1 MTEEFDES
9 LDVYDAADI
18 WLSNGMDEDYTFGYS
33 EEELRR
39 ALEDQFIQYK
49 GYTMSKEIFNSKET
63 LLAAG
68 EIITISEKIAQGK
81 LTKITEIEDEKIR
94 ELIENGI
101 KYSKSNADKIGG
113 ALGATAGG
121 GLGVVSGFGLITLM
135 AAEGTAGAAVVTSG
149 LAGIGAVF
157 GGGMLA
163 GLGTI
168 LVIPAALA
176 AVGGIVG
183 LILSSKNK
191 VSRNE
196 AKKELLSEAA
206 RILIDLKIKV
216 QEVNS
221 EFVLGA
227 LLTLKA
233 LINDLNR
240 DLENQNKAVVIVGH
254 LPAVSR
260 RGESVSDGIVETL
273 GSTISHETE
282 GLLASAPPK

>member
-1 MTEEFDES
+1 
-9 LDVYDAADI
+9 
-18 WLSNGMDEDYTFGYS
+18 
-33 EEELRR
+33 
-39 ALEDQFIQYK
+39 
-49 GYTMSKEIFNSKET
+49 MSKEIFNSKET

-113 ALGATAGG
+113 ALG
-121 GLGVVSGFGLITLM
+121 VVSGFGLITLM
-135 AAEGTAGAAVVTSG
+135 AAEGTAGAAAVTSG

-196 AKKELLSEAA
+196 AKKELLSEAE

-216 QEVNS
+216 QEANS

-240 DLENQNKAVVIVGH
+240 DLEN
-254 LPAVSR
+254 
-260 RGESVSDGIVETL
+260 
-273 GSTISHETE
+273 
-282 GLLASAPPK
+282 

>member
-1 MTEEFDES
+1 
-9 LDVYDAADI
+9 
-18 WLSNGMDEDYTFGYS
+18 
-33 EEELRR
+33 
-39 ALEDQFIQYK
+39 
-49 GYTMSKEIFNSKET
+49 MSKEIFNSKET

-113 ALGATAGG
+113 ALGTTAGG

-196 AKKELLSEAA
+196 AKKELLSEAE

-216 QEVNS
+216 QEANS

-240 DLENQNKAVVIVGH
+240 DLEN
-254 LPAVSR
+254 
-260 RGESVSDGIVETL
+260 
-273 GSTISHETE
+273 
-282 GLLASAPPK
+282 

>member
-1 MTEEFDES
+1 
-9 LDVYDAADI
+9 
-18 WLSNGMDEDYTFGYS
+18 
-33 EEELRR
+33 
-39 ALEDQFIQYK
+39 
-49 GYTMSKEIFNSKET
+49 
-63 LLAAG
+63 
-68 EIITISEKIAQGK
+68 
-81 LTKITEIEDEKIR
+81 
-94 ELIENGI
+94 
-101 KYSKSNADKIGG
+101 
-113 ALGATAGG
+113 
-121 GLGVVSGFGLITLM
+121 LGVVSGFGLNTLM

-196 AKKELLSEAA
+196 AKKELLSEAE

-240 DLENQNKAVVIVGH
+240 DLEN
-254 LPAVSR
+254 
-260 RGESVSDGIVETL
+260 
-273 GSTISHETE
+273 
-282 GLLASAPPK
+282 

>member
-1 MTEEFDES
+1 
-9 LDVYDAADI
+9 
-18 WLSNGMDEDYTFGYS
+18 
-33 EEELRR
+33 
-39 ALEDQFIQYK
+39 
-49 GYTMSKEIFNSKET
+49 MSKEIFNSKET
-63 LLAAG
+63 LLAAR

-101 KYSKSNADKIGG
+101 KYSKSNADKIGS
-113 ALGATAGG
+113 ALGATALG
-121 GLGVVSGFGLITLM
+121 GLGVFSGFGLITLM

-196 AKKELLSEAA
+196 AKKELLSEAE

-216 QEVNS
+216 QEANS

-240 DLENQNKAVVIVGH
+240 DLEN
-254 LPAVSR
+254 
-260 RGESVSDGIVETL
+260 
-273 GSTISHETE
+273 
-282 GLLASAPPK
+282 

>member
-1 MTEEFDES
+1 M
-9 LDVYDAADI
+9 
-18 WLSNGMDEDYTFGYS
+18 
-33 EEELRR
+33 
-39 ALEDQFIQYK
+39 
-49 GYTMSKEIFNSKET
+49 
-63 LLAAG
+63 
-68 EIITISEKIAQGK
+68 
-81 LTKITEIEDEKIR
+81 TKITEIEDEKIR
-94 ELIENGI
+94 ELIENGM

-196 AKKELLSEAA
+196 AKKELLSEAE

-240 DLENQNKAVVIVGH
+240 DLEN
-254 LPAVSR
+254 
-260 RGESVSDGIVETL
+260 
-273 GSTISHETE
+273 
-282 GLLASAPPK
+282 

>member
-1 MTEEFDES
+1 
-9 LDVYDAADI
+9 
-18 WLSNGMDEDYTFGYS
+18 
-33 EEELRR
+33 
-39 ALEDQFIQYK
+39 
-49 GYTMSKEIFNSKET
+49 MSKEIFNSKET
-63 LLAAG
+63 LLAAR

-240 DLENQNKAVVIVGH
+240 DLEN
-254 LPAVSR
+254 
-260 RGESVSDGIVETL
+260 
-273 GSTISHETE
+273 
-282 GLLASAPPK
+282 

>member
-1 MTEEFDES
+1 M
-9 LDVYDAADI
+9 
-18 WLSNGMDEDYTFGYS
+18 
-33 EEELRR
+33 
-39 ALEDQFIQYK
+39 
-49 GYTMSKEIFNSKET
+49 
-63 LLAAG
+63 
-68 EIITISEKIAQGK
+68 
-81 LTKITEIEDEKIR
+81 TKITEIEDEKIR

-196 AKKELLSEAA
+196 AKKELLSEAE

-240 DLENQNKAVVIVGH
+240 DLEN
-254 LPAVSR
+254 
-260 RGESVSDGIVETL
+260 
-273 GSTISHETE
+273 
-282 GLLASAPPK
+282 